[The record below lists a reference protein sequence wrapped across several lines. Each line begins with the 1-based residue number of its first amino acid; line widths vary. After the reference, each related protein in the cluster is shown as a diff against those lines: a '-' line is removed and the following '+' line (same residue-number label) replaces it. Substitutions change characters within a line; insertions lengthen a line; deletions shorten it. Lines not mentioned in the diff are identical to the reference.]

1 MVEKLTEQIDLLQ
14 KKDKEYE
21 RISQQ
26 KEDDLKGNFKLI
38 FQLSNNKFKNLN
50 LILKILARGQ
60 TMLRIQKINSSLKLI
75 V

>member
-26 KEDDLKGNFKLI
+26 KEDDLKGNFN
-38 FQLSNNKFKNLN
+38 SNV
-50 LILKILARGQ
+50 LA
-60 TMLRIQKINSSLKLI
+60 L
-75 V
+75 